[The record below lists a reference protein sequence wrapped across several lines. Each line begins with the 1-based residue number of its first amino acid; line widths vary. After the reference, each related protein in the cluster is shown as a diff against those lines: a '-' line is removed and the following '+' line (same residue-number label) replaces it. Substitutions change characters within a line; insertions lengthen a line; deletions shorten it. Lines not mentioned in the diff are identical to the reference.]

1 MTQAI
6 KSFRSEADTS
16 MASSDDVIRRHPSRV
31 IIPLSIGNALE
42 WFDIVIYGYL
52 AVTISRVFFPAQN
65 ELNGLLIVLATFGA
79 SFAMRPIGS
88 IVLGA
93 YADASGRKKALNL
106 SIILMMV
113 GTLAI
118 AVAPTYAQAGVTG
131 SIMIVGAKLVQ
142 GFSAGGE
149 YGSATAL
156 LAEQDEKRR
165 GFYASWQVASQGMTV
180 LLAAFFGYVLNSAFT
195 PAQLDTWAWRIPFV
209 FGLSVGPVALYIRRN
224 LAESQEF
231 SASIEKAPPV
241 FASIAEHRGRIIA
254 SLGILVIATTAAY
267 TVRAYN
273 GDATWRCRDSAWH
286 YSRVFASG
294 GPSKCCSSHRCR
306 SLHCCRPF
314 RLRRSV
320 TCSNGRPLP
329 GEAARPRSIN
339 ELQPRR
345 GDFRGLRAIHFAMAH
360 QSHGN
365 GYRTRVSSPVLCNS
379 QCCQPRLC
387 SPLRATRRTGR
398 SQKALSTPAAIFNWV
413 RDNAIYQSIR
423 AARSPSR
430 SGAARNTC
438 IYGQEKRACR

>member
-231 SASIEKAPPV
+231 SESIEKAPPV

-267 TVRAYN
+267 TMLFMPTYAVKQLGMPATVGFLPTIVMGVIQMTLSPVFGNLSDRYGRTTVMLPGVVAILLGIIPAYLLLAAHPN
-273 GDATWRCRDSAWH
+273 AAALIAVEAFIAVALSA
-286 YSRVFASG
+286 YAG
-294 GPSKCCSSHRCR
+294 
-306 SLHCCRPF
+306 
-314 RLRRSV
+314 
-320 TCSNGRPLP
+320 PLP
-329 GEAARPRSIN
+329 AAMADLFPVK
-339 ELQPRR
+339 L
-345 GDFRGLRAIHFAMAH
+345 RGLGLSMSYSLGVAIFGGFA
-360 QSHGN
+360 
-365 GYRTRVSSPVLCNS
+365 PFIS
-379 QCCQPRLC
+379 QWLI
-387 SPLRATRRTGR
+387 SRTGMVIAPAFPLLF
-398 SQKALSTPAAIFNWV
+398 SALVSVVSLGFARRYGLRGALAV
-413 RDNAIYQSIR
+413 RK
-423 AARSPSR
+423 
-430 SGAARNTC
+430 
-438 IYGQEKRACR
+438 KR